1 MSNKTLGTILLIV
14 GILVALI
21 FALADVIGIGSYPG
35 GFGWAQIVGL
45 IVGLVLA
52 VVGLIMLM
60 SGGAPQPDAMPAAPR
75 PASAPPAMRD
85 DLTRIEGIGP
95 QLQTI
100 LYDGGITTYK
110 ALSDAA
116 PDAIKSMVD
125 AAGFSAPFD
134 PASWPRQAGLAA
146 GGDWDA
152 LDKLQAELTGGR

>member
-14 GILVALI
+14 GIVVALV
-21 FALADVIGIGSYPG
+21 FALADVIGIGSYPS
-35 GFGWAQIVGL
+35 GFGLVQIVGL

-52 VVGLIMLM
+52 VVGLYMLM
-60 SGGAPQPDAMPAAPR
+60 AGGASQPDAMPAAP
-75 PASAPPAMRD
+75 PMRE

-95 QLQTI
+95 QLQDI
-100 LYDGGITTYK
+100 LYNGGITTFK
-110 ALSDAA
+110 ALADAA

-146 GGDWDA
+146 AGDWDA
-152 LDKLQAELTGGR
+152 LTKLQDELTGGR